1 MARTHSD
8 LAHVSKGTPGAQ
20 TSYDPAAPASAGNT
34 VITDELAFPPQS
46 TEERAVVH
54 RIAHILGLQHQSRGK
69 GAKGQNGRYVTV
81 RKRTEVEA

>member
-1 MARTHSD
+1 MNKASRSVVLRGPKPYVYPVQPTM
-8 LAHVSKGTPGAQ
+8 
-20 TSYDPAAPASAGNT
+20 APAGAGST